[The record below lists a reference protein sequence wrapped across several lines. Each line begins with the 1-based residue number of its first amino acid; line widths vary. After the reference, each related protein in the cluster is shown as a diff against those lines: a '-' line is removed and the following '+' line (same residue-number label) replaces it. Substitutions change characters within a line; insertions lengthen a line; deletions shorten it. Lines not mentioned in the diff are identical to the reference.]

1 MACRSA
7 EESFHKAMDAAY
19 AMERAA
25 KAYGPTSDEAR
36 LAKKGYE
43 QHMEDYRELTGRG
56 KACYCDASCCC
67 WAGNKI
73 YDC

>member
-1 MACRSA
+1 MACTFA
-7 EESFHKAMDAAY
+7 DEAFHKAMDAAY

-25 KAYGPTSDEAR
+25 KVYGPTSDEAR
-36 LAKKGYE
+36 LARKGYE
-43 QHMEDYRELTGRG
+43 QHMEDYRELTARG
-56 KACYCDASCCC
+56 KTCHCEVPCCC

>member
-1 MACRSA
+1 MACLFA
-7 EESFHKAMDAAY
+7 EEAFHKAMDAAY

-36 LAKKGYE
+36 LARKGYE
-43 QHMEDYRELTGRG
+43 QHMEDYREQSA
-56 KACYCDASCCC
+56 KEEACRCDAPCCC